1 MHVSPLLA
9 NLEEVPRS
17 WQGMGNQLRNKLS
30 NKERK
35 KERKKSK
42 FGNPAQFC
50 KLSTLIL
57 DVNVS
62 FNLLLQL
69 THC

>member
-35 KERKKSK
+35 KERKV
-42 FGNPAQFC
+42 NME
-50 KLSTLIL
+50 IL
-57 DVNVS
+57 HSFVS
-62 FNLLLQL
+62 
-69 THC
+69 

>member
-1 MHVSPLLA
+1 MLSAVHVSPLLA

-35 KERKKSK
+35 KEK
-42 FGNPAQFC
+42 
-50 KLSTLIL
+50 
-57 DVNVS
+57 
-62 FNLLLQL
+62 
-69 THC
+69 

>member
-30 NKERK
+30 K

-42 FGNPAQFC
+42 YGNPAQFC

-62 FNLLLQL
+62 FNLSLQL